1 MQGKFALIAIGVAT
15 APLLN
20 GCALV
25 DGTCLFDCGKTRAGS
40 TPLVAYLYP
49 DGNVP
54 RTDSVPVLKVPLTVG
69 LTFLPDRDSATA
81 IGPGEKD
88 AILTRLRDRFRSLD
102 YVRDIVIVPD
112 SYLGARPGFD
122 SLEQVAA
129 LQNLDVI
136 ALVSY
141 DQLATSE
148 ENKRSLA
155 YLTIVGAYFVHGTHS
170 ETSTLLDLAV
180 VEPQSRS
187 LLLRAGG
194 TSQSSGSSSVV
205 DLSGKLRR
213 QSQRGLAA
221 ATDELVRQLDHEL
234 TLFSERVRTGN
245 GPVRV
250 VKRDEGGGPGFGGG
264 RLTLAWLLLLAGVVP
279 LSRACR
285 CGSTHP

>member
-1 MQGKFALIAIGVAT
+1 MRPMTLLTAIGFVT
-15 APLLN
+15 VPLLS
-20 GCALV
+20 GCALI
-25 DGTCLFDCGKTRAGS
+25 DDAWQPDRGKTRAGS

-49 DGNVP
+49 AGNVP
-54 RTDSVPVLKVPLTVG
+54 KTDSVPVLKVPLTVG
-69 LTFLPDRDSATA
+69 LTFLPDRDSARA
-81 IGPGEKD
+81 IGAGEKD

-112 SYLGARPGFD
+112 SYLGGRPGFD
-122 SLEQVAA
+122 SLEQIAT

-141 DQLATSE
+141 DQVALSE
-148 ENKRSLA
+148 ENRRSLA

-194 TSQSSGSSSVV
+194 TSHSSGSSSAV
-205 DLSGKLRR
+205 DLPEKLRH

-221 ATDELVRQLDHEL
+221 ATDELVTQLDHEL
-234 TLFSERVRTGN
+234 ALFSERVRAGN

-250 VKRDEGGGPGFGGG
+250 VERDGGGGS
-264 RLTLAWLLLLAGVVP
+264 LTLVWLLLLAGAVP